1 MRGGDGYLVYDMG
14 GDGSAGRRGGV
25 KGILKKNTPEEENVQ
40 WWVCLGMAGIG
51 IVIIAVIMTA
61 VLGSVMA
68 AIILRG

>member
-14 GDGSAGRRGGV
+14 GDGGASRMRGV
-25 KGILKKNTPEEENVQ
+25 RGILKQHQPEEENTQ

>member
-14 GDGSAGRRGGV
+14 RDDSAGRMGGV
-25 KGILKKNTPEEENVQ
+25 RGILKQHQPEEENTQ